1 LCDVAIALV
10 RVPFSIAGAMHFV
23 FPIAT
28 NDNSNNTPASSGGKR
43 LWQDDD
49 SFRPSL
55 ETKKRSGNNNGLG
68 SGYDLDL
75 IPVPH
80 SCDDV
85 TIRKNPPKAFKAA
98 ATMADLIAAADILKE
113 YVITIVVSAY
123 AVKLHVQ
130 QNLTGRPSFYI
141 GKETKPFRPS
151 AIKRRWICILK
162 PSKRI
167 PRITSSSLIEGTYSS
182 ICILNYMLIFHS
194 IRLLTAVVSVP
205 WCSPHR
211 SLFMIS
217 ACYGALGQWRIA
229 CDDAKECIRL
239 NPIFVKGYYR
249 LASAQLELEEYDLAM
264 ATIRQGMA
272 IDNNN
277 AQLTKLLRII
287 QQQKKVAQAKQ
298 QQQSSQQMPVTAIGE
313 MELSAAQEL
322 QELQAQQRN
331 TSIELGTV
339 QATAMRAQ
347 KEYSIANLTREELER
362 SVPEEARCFRSIGK
376 MFARTTRGDML
387 AHLQD
392 KMTVQSKLG
401 NDLVQK
407 ADYLERQLK
416 SQQQN
421 IQELIGSA
429 SSANDSA
436 IAAS

>member
-1 LCDVAIALV
+1 
-10 RVPFSIAGAMHFV
+10 
-23 FPIAT
+23 
-28 NDNSNNTPASSGGKR
+28 
-43 LWQDDD
+43 
-49 SFRPSL
+49 
-55 ETKKRSGNNNGLG
+55 
-68 SGYDLDL
+68 
-75 IPVPH
+75 
-80 SCDDV
+80 
-85 TIRKNPPKAFKAA
+85 
-98 ATMADLIAAADILKE
+98 
-113 YVITIVVSAY
+113 
-123 AVKLHVQ
+123 
-130 QNLTGRPSFYI
+130 
-141 GKETKPFRPS
+141 
-151 AIKRRWICILK
+151 
-162 PSKRI
+162 
-167 PRITSSSLIEGTYSS
+167 
-182 ICILNYMLIFHS
+182 
-194 IRLLTAVVSVP
+194 
-205 WCSPHR
+205 
-211 SLFMIS
+211 MIS

-287 QQQKKVAQAKQ
+287 QQQKKVAQVKQ
-298 QQQSSQQMPVTAIGE
+298 QQLVQQSSQMPVTAVGE
-313 MELSAAQEL
+313 MESSAAQEL
-322 QELQAQQRN
+322 QELQAQQRQ

-339 QATAMRAQ
+339 QATAIRAQ
-347 KEYSIANLTREELER
+347 KEYNIANLTREELER

-392 KMTVQSKLG
+392 KMAVQSKLG

-421 IQELIGSA
+421 IQELIGS

-436 IAAS
+436 IGAS